1 MAPKDLFRP
10 SATRLSD
17 WQRAY
22 QAALKEA
29 DTRQLFKL
37 VEVAEAAVR
46 SRQAELK
53 GNPDH
58 HSERRALQKAVTALL
73 VVKRNRLKYRQQYF
87 PDQGTSQ
94 RPRSGAR
101 PVV

>member
-1 MAPKDLFRP
+1 MASKDTFRP

-29 DTRQLFKL
+29 DTRKLFKL

-46 SRQAELK
+46 TRQAELQE
-53 GNPDH
+53 NLDH
-58 HSERRALQKAVTALL
+58 HSERQALRKAVTTLL

-87 PDQGTSQ
+87 PD
-94 RPRSGAR
+94 
-101 PVV
+101 